1 MRLLSLLP
9 GRTAERRIM
18 RSPAL
23 SIASQAVGALQLAMI
38 LWRSEGGSNT
48 TDTCFYLFSLG
59 LLPSQILTVG
69 VMYPLM
75 INRQASIGR
84 KAAQRLA
91 SIVPVLAVLVTATGV
106 VWLATAGRVTA
117 DLVPLLALSAFNSAL
132 QSMIWSRG
140 VAAESTGEP
149 HWFAAVALPANT
161 LAVIA
166 LLVPWRNEN
175 LALTAMLAALVVG
188 NAGYLG
194 FMVRQRIGSDAVSR
208 LPEQSMG
215 SQAAWWYLARAG
227 TGYGG
232 LAVLS
237 SLAVLLPPSAL
248 TVLAVVTKLV
258 GSVASAFVNAVL
270 PALVHAD
277 TDSPFEAHRF
287 MRLTGAVLLVLG
299 FSGVVVTT
307 FLPGNQPL
315 LSVTVATWLVAAATA
330 AAAQRVAFRFL
341 AAKSSIVTLL
351 VLPIVLLASVATAAE
366 GELNLTNLLAAQAL
380 VDAATA
386 AFLLAALRDKAMAI
400 GARTATAM
408 LVAIW
413 IASTVST

>member
-1 MRLLSLLP
+1 
-9 GRTAERRIM
+9 M

-38 LWRSEGGSNT
+38 LWMSEGGSNA
-48 TDTCFYLFSLG
+48 TDTYFYLFSLG

-69 VMYPLM
+69 VTYPLM

-84 KAAQRLA
+84 RAAQRLA
-91 SIVPVLAVLVTATGV
+91 SFVPVLAVLVTATGI
-106 VWLATAGRVTA
+106 VWLATRGRVTA
-117 DLVPLLALSAFNSAL
+117 DLVPLLALSAVNSAL
-132 QSMIWSRG
+132 QAMIWSRG

-149 HWFAAVALPANT
+149 QWFAAVALPANT

-166 LLVPWRNEN
+166 LLFPWGNEKQ
-175 LALTAMLAALVVG
+175 ALTVMLAALVVG

-194 FMVRQRIGSDAVSR
+194 LMVRRRIGSDAVSR
-208 LPEQSMG
+208 LPEQSTG
-215 SQAAWWYLARAG
+215 AQAAWWYLARAG

-258 GSVASAFVNAVL
+258 GSVASVFVNAVL

-277 TDSPFEAHRF
+277 TDSPCAARRY
-287 MRLTGAVLLVLG
+287 MRLTGVALLVLG
-299 FSGVVVTT
+299 LSGVVATT
-307 FLPGNQPL
+307 FFPGNQL
-315 LSVTVATWLVAAATA
+315 LLAVAVATWLAAAATA

-351 VLPIVLLASVATAAE
+351 VLPIVVLASVATATE
-366 GELNLTNLLAAQAL
+366 GELNLTNLVAAQAL

-386 AFLLAALRDKAMAI
+386 AFLLAALRDRVMTI

-413 IASTVST
+413 IASTVSV